1 MPPPYKYE
9 DHLLTER
16 LITRFL
22 TPEDIRVW
30 TSFFGDKDATA
41 FFPPLEFP
49 TDDEK
54 ARWWI
59 ERQITRYRESRF
71 GLQALIHR
79 ETKEFIGQ
87 CGLLTQEVDG
97 VEEVELAYDIFKKH
111 WGQGYAP
118 EAAKAFLLYAFGNN
132 LTDSVVS
139 IIDVRNTKAQRVAS
153 KCGMAREKQTQW
165 SGIDVVIYRI
175 GKEKWNRDRAGLSL
189 LQ

>member
-1 MPPPYKYE
+1 MQNLYKYE

-22 TPEDIRVW
+22 TPDDIRVW
-30 TSFFGDKDATA
+30 TAFFKDKEATDY
-41 FFPPLEFP
+41 FPPLEFQ
-49 TDDEK
+49 TEEEK

-71 GLQALIHR
+71 GLQALIHK

-87 CGLLTQEVDG
+87 CGLLAREVDG
-97 VEEVELAYDIFKKH
+97 KEEVELAYDIFKKY

-118 EAAKAFLLYAFGNN
+118 EAAKAFLRYAFENN
-132 LTDSVVS
+132 LADSVTA
-139 IIDVRNTKAQRVAS
+139 IIHVQNTRAQRVAE
-153 KCGMAREKQTQW
+153 KVGLVREKQTLW
-165 SGIDVVIYRI
+165 SGVDVYLYRI
-175 GKEKWNRDRAGLSL
+175 TKDEWIRARSGL